1 MARPRIE
8 LDIVQIFRGP
18 RVLTLRQLLARLT
31 CSRATILRRL
41 ADQGY
46 FSSYN
51 YAGKFLTI
59 EEVAEFDDRGLWL
72 WKAARFSRH
81 GTLKNTVEHFVQR
94 SGGGMTHQELAGL
107 LGVRVQNTVLDLVRE
122 GRICRE
128 QLGPTFVYL
137 SGRAAQRREQVRRR
151 EAFLEEHRRPVP
163 TSQQVIA
170 TLLELIKDPRAARKD
185 VVLRCQ
191 RAGVS
196 ISPDV
201 VDAIFEQYEL
211 DKKRAP

>member
-8 LDIVQIFRGP
+8 LDLMQIFRRP
-18 RVLTLRQLLARLT
+18 RVLTLQQLLARLT

-41 ADQGY
+41 DEHGY

-51 YAGKFLTI
+51 HAGKFLTI

-72 WKAARFSRH
+72 WQAARFSRQ
-81 GTLKNTVEHFVQR
+81 GTLKKTVEHFVER
-94 SGGGMTHQELAGL
+94 SEGGMTHQELAGL
-107 LGVRVQNTVLDLVRE
+107 LGVRVQNTVLDLVEE

-128 QLGPTFVYL
+128 QLGTTFVYL
-137 SGRAAQRREQVRRR
+137 SRRPGLRREQVRRR
-151 EAFLEEHRRPVP
+151 EQFLQERRRPVP

-191 RAGVS
+191 RGGVS
-196 ISPDV
+196 ISREV
-201 VDAIFEQYEL
+201 VDAVFEQYEL